1 MGFLPQ
7 KRSKRR
13 LIRGLFF
20 LIALAFLLLF
30 PGGGAFSDILA
41 YDPEVDI
48 SLGTFSY
55 LMGEEQNAPS
65 IKTGPYLGGYLS
77 MKSPIFTY
85 FFNSENVYNIFEAGF
100 SVNEIEE
107 QSSTYYLVNIPISV
121 DFAYRIPVLP
131 KFSILPF
138 VGVGLGLSF
147 NSGGGNTGPPIYTF
161 IKTGV
166 EIRYLMWKDTHLKV
180 KVDYG
185 IAFVNETETGFV
197 PFLRV
202 RFPIPFIP

>member
-1 MGFLPQ
+1 MGFLPR
-7 KRSKRR
+7 KRNKRTHR
-13 LIRGLFF
+13 KGLFF
-20 LIALAFLLLF
+20 LIALPVLLLF
-30 PGGGAFSDILA
+30 SGGGAFSDVLA
-41 YDPEVDI
+41 YDPEIDI

-55 LMGEEQNAPS
+55 LMGGEQNAPN

-107 QSSTYYLVNIPISV
+107 QSAKFYLVNVPISV

-147 NSGGGNTGPPIYTF
+147 NSGGGNDGPPLYTF

-166 EIRYLMWKDTHLKV
+166 EIRYLLWDETHLRV

-185 IAFVNETETGFV
+185 IAFVNEVESGII